1 MKKALPLVLVFF
13 LCNAIG
19 ANIGPLYYV
28 LPLKYELI
36 NINSEA
42 YNASALQ
49 TDMILKVS
57 LTWFV
62 CALFSFSIFFVH
74 GIWRKVFLF
83 APIIIPVL
91 YATILLQAYL

>member
-1 MKKALPLVLVFF
+1 MKKALPLVLLFF

-19 ANIGPLYYV
+19 LNVGALYYV

-42 YNASALQ
+42 YNAAALQ
-49 TDMILKVS
+49 TDMIFKVN
-57 LTWFV
+57 LTWLV

-74 GIWRKVFLF
+74 GIWRKIFLL
-83 APIIIPVL
+83 APIVIPVL
-91 YATILLQAYL
+91 YATILLQAHI